1 MSQNSL
7 STEWLN
13 LLIDPYAMLGVSV
26 NADERHI
33 SQRYY
38 VLAKQLHPDN
48 YINTNNKPDQEL
60 ARAVFT
66 QLINPAYEQL
76 KQTKKRLNALAI
88 LRSESKVL
96 DKQKAVGIQNS
107 IIQAITTMSAQEAEL
122 FYEDA
127 VKSYSI
133 TQYYS
138 LPEAYQI
145 TQQLSALNIV
155 YLSCQQPNLPLGN
168 EPKSIIPQEKAQPVQ
183 TTLSSTRVLKPDSI
197 NYAQRHYQRAVEYSN
212 QEKWN
217 LAVQELRDAI
227 KLEPANGDYY
237 ALLGVVHFQQK
248 FLGMAKV
255 YIRQAL
261 KINPQQPLALK
272 YAALLQIKL
281 NENENETT
289 TPQSMLKALGIA
301 SLLSKFLSK

>member
-7 STEWLN
+7 PTEWLN

-26 NADERHI
+26 NADERQI
-33 SQRYY
+33 SKRYY

-48 YINTNNKPDQEL
+48 YINNNKPDQEL
-60 ARAVFT
+60 ASAVFT

-76 KQTKKRLNALAI
+76 KHTKKRLNTIAI
-88 LRSESKVL
+88 LRSEAKIL
-96 DKQKAVGIQNS
+96 DSYKAVGIQVS
-107 IIQAITTMSAQEAEL
+107 IIQVIATMSAQEAEL

-127 VKSYSI
+127 VRSYS
-133 TQYYS
+133 TAQYQS
-138 LPEAYQI
+138 VSQSYQV
-145 TQQLSALNIV
+145 TQQLNALNIV
-155 YLSCQQPNLPLGN
+155 YLSSQQSKRPLTN
-168 EPKSIIPQEKAQPVQ
+168 EPKPIISQQETKTVEK
-183 TTLSSTRVLKPDSI
+183 TLSSNTILNPDPI
-197 NYAQRHYQRAVEYSN
+197 NYAQRHYERAVEYSN
-212 QEKWN
+212 QEQWN

-227 KLEPANGDYY
+227 KLNSANSDYY

-248 FLGMAKV
+248 FIGMAKV

-272 YAALLQIKL
+272 YASLLQIQV
-281 NENENETT
+281 NETN
-289 TPQSMLKALGIA
+289 TPQSVVKALNIA